1 MSAKLVQVNK
11 SIVDTAVSSILL
23 TGIDTNNAYQLVM
36 TNITPSTIN
45 ADVQLCLT
53 ESGTGSGD
61 SDYDRSAK
69 QTRSDTTFSDL
80 ADTNQTGFLLSGSLN
95 NTVGKGF
102 NGIVNIFNANDS
114 SEYTYTTYETSYI
127 AEDGS
132 TLLGMQGGGVYTQT
146 TAVDGIEIKLVSPT
160 SNISSGTVALYEVL
174 A

>member
-1 MSAKLVQVNK
+1 MSGKLVQVNK

-23 TGIDTNNAYQLVM
+23 TGIDTDSVYQLVM
-36 TNITPSTIN
+36 TNITPSTAN
-45 ADVQLCLT
+45 SDVTLRVT

-61 SDYDRSAK
+61 SDYDNSGK
-69 QTRSDTTFSDL
+69 QPRSDTTFTDL
-80 ADTNQTGFLLSGSLN
+80 SGTNNDKFFVSGSLN

-102 NGIVNIFNANDS
+102 SGIVNIYNANDS
-114 SEYTYTTYETSYI
+114 SEFTYLTFQTCYI

-132 TLLGMQGGGVYTQT
+132 TFLGIQGGGVYTQT

-160 SNISSGTVALYEVL
+160 SNIESGTVALYEVL